1 MRLFGNETFG
11 TVRAESLFFLL
22 FAADFRAA
30 PRGAVIYMLIPLI
43 AFAVTYVLMI
53 LLPKVRHW
61 VAACAAVFFIIW
73 GGISGNGSP
82 MTALPDAAGTI
93 NWNVLMM
100 LFGTMGTVYFFI
112 ASKMP
117 DRMAERIL
125 RIAPNTMWAVV
136 LISLFSGFISAF
148 MDNVATVLMIAPIGL
163 AVAKQ
168 LKISPVD
175 MLICISVSSNLQ
187 GAATLVGDTTSIML
201 GGYADMNFFE
211 FFFLDGKFSIFW
223 AVELGALATVPVIM
237 FLFRKQRSHVM
248 IQSQTQVEDY
258 VPSVLLLLNI
268 VLLIGASFLPDLP
281 ENINGYIC
289 LAIFAVTA
297 LYSLLRNRSA
307 KQLVSALREIDFRTI
322 LLLASLFI
330 IIGGVERA
338 GILDELARMIQSLG
352 GGNLFAVYTII
363 VVASVLLSAF
373 IDNIP
378 YVATMLPVIKSIAL
392 AMGMTGVPYVLYFGL
407 LSGATLGGNITPI
420 GASANITAI
429 GILRKEGYEVK
440 NSQFMRI
447 GLPFTLVAVLVGYV
461 YIWLIWA

>member
-1 MRLFGNETFG
+1 
-11 TVRAESLFFLL
+11 
-22 FAADFRAA
+22 
-30 PRGAVIYMLIPLI
+30 MLIPLI
-43 AFAVTYVLMI
+43 AFAVTYILMI
-53 LLPKVRHW
+53 ALPKVRHW
-61 VAACAAVFFIIW
+61 VAAASAVFFVIW
-73 GGISGNGSP
+73 GCISADANVFLTLRD
-82 MTALPDAAGTI
+82 TAGVI

-112 ASKMP
+112 ESKMP

-125 RIAPNTMWAVV
+125 RVAPNTMWAVV
-136 LISLFSGFISAF
+136 LISLFSGLISAF

-201 GGYADMNFFE
+201 GGYADMNFIE
-211 FFFLDGKFSIFW
+211 FFFLDGRFSIFW

-237 FLFRKQRSHVM
+237 FIFRKQRDKVAISSTTEVK
-248 IQSQTQVEDY
+248 DY
-258 VPSVLLLLNI
+258 VPSVLLLAII
-268 VLLIGASFLPDLP
+268 VLLIAASFFEGLP

-297 LYSLLRNRSA
+297 LYSLLRSKSV
-307 KQLVSALREIDFRTI
+307 KQSLSALREIDYQTL

-330 IIGGVERA
+330 IISGVERA
-338 GILDELARMIQSLG
+338 GVLDKLAEVIRSLG
-352 GGNLFAVYTII
+352 KGNLFAVYTII
-363 VVASVLLSAF
+363 VFASVLLSAF

-378 YVATMLPVIKSIAL
+378 YVATMLPVIRSIA
-392 AMGMTGVPYVLYFGL
+392 ASMGMVGVPYVLYFGL
-407 LSGATLGGNITPI
+407 LSGATLGGNITPV
-420 GASANITAI
+420 GASANIAAI

-440 NSQFMRI
+440 NRQFFRI
-447 GLPFTLVAVLVGYV
+447 GLPFTLVAVLVGYL
-461 YIWLIWA
+461 YIWFVWA